1 MLKVS
6 WNEKTCQHAGV
17 CVTQLPQVF
26 KIEDGQFVID
36 AKGADDAQIREVCSA
51 CPSGALSVSEE

>member
-1 MLKVS
+1 MLRVS
-6 WNEKTCQHAGV
+6 WNETTCQHAGV

-36 AKGADDAQIREVCSA
+36 TQGADAQQIREVCSA